1 MTQFTTIEAP
11 IRDLV
16 ALIYACVALNLDL
29 VPDAWCRGQGG
40 SVLQA
45 AFVIRLRGP
54 HDIAVDFPD
63 ESGGTY
69 VLTTD
74 WHDGHVAREV
84 GVGCGD
90 LLEAYDFHRTRRQR
104 EAQSQSLHATG
115 RIEAD
120 GPFLPTM
127 EGGTS

>member
-1 MTQFTTIEAP
+1 MSNFTTVEAP

-16 ALIYACVALNLDL
+16 ALVYACVGLNLNL
-29 VPDAWCRGQGG
+29 IPDAWCCGHGG
-40 SVLQA
+40 TVLQA

-54 HDIAVDFPD
+54 HDIAVDFPV

-90 LLEAYDFHRTRRQR
+90 LLEAYDFHRTRRER
-104 EAQSQSLHATG
+104 EAQALALGT
-115 RIEAD
+115 
-120 GPFLPTM
+120 T
-127 EGGTS
+127 EGGRVNV